1 MYLVLTIFIVS
12 TFFISCEK
20 EKTGSVDFLYDPETT
35 PTLSTDSVTMLISD
49 SGYIRYKL
57 ITQTWDVYDGAD
69 DPYWYFPNK
78 IYVEQYDDDTLA
90 NVVGIVKA
98 DTVWNYTNRKLWKLK
113 GNVYIQNALG
123 ETFLG
128 DELFWDERKQK
139 VYSDKYIEIHSPG
152 KGILRGQKFESNQ
165 QMTDYKFYK
174 VGGTE
179 LYLKDTEETN

>member
-1 MYLVLTIFIVS
+1 MLTIFIVS